1 MGVDFAQT
9 KAQRSPHNSNR
20 AKVAPDCHSMCP
32 RARRRRH
39 MVKIGTLSHRGS
51 SPSAIV
57 NRTPRVAMCANFAQ
71 TKAQGSPRTLSRT
84 MVALDRRS
92 MGPRA
97 RSRRNMVRIGTP
109 LTSWFQPMKHR
120 ISHLQSH
127 HQRQFRP
134 NESLLYLPYLA
145 RWHGS
150 LKIVIPWTLGQEVGA
165 TWSGSAPLTH
175 LGFSPS
181 AIENLA
187 PEPPPALIS
196 LKDSP
201 NTARIPCSNPQGRP
215 R

>member
-1 MGVDFAQT
+1 
-9 KAQRSPHNSNR
+9 
-20 AKVAPDCHSMCP
+20 
-32 RARRRRH
+32 
-39 MVKIGTLSHRGS
+39 MVKIGTLSHRGF

-97 RSRRNMVRIGTP
+97 RRRRNMVRIGTP

-165 TWSGSAPLTH
+165 TWLRSVPLTPWIQP
-175 LGFSPS
+175 LGHRKSDPKSRHVRRFRSNKSPAQPPYLDQS
-181 AIENLA
+181 HGSSRSPFNL
-187 PEPPPALIS
+187 PSGKE
-196 LKDSP
+196 
-201 NTARIPCSNPQGRP
+201 
-215 R
+215 